1 METCHEMNC
10 PLSGGAQEVTNVQTL
25 TASVRQDT
33 ERRLNSGI
41 VVYRSR
47 ISSGHFGQVLTQLR
61 PGFNWGFAIYA
72 RAMECGRM
80 QIGDQAARS
89 QNQHEGYHQIHE
101 CREHYCYRQWK
112 GES

>member
-10 PLSGGAQEVTNVQTL
+10 LLSGGAQEVTNVKTL

-47 ISSGHFGQVLTQLR
+47 ISSGHFGQVLTESDKFGTLR
-61 PGFNWGFAIYA
+61 TSVNAISA
-72 RAMECGRM
+72 R
-80 QIGDQAARS
+80 I
-89 QNQHEGYHQIHE
+89 
-101 CREHYCYRQWK
+101 
-112 GES
+112 